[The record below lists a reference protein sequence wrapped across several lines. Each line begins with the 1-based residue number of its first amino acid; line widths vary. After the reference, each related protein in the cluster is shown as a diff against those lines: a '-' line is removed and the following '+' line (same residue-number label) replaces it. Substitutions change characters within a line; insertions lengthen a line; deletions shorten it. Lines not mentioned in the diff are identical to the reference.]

1 MKSNPAYRQFA
12 RCLLIAAAALAL
24 APRAAPAQI
33 WNRIQK
39 HMGEAQNVKNA
50 MAPLTIAQE
59 IDVGREVAAKLIGFY
74 HLYPNEEV
82 TRYVNLVGQTV
93 AAQSDRRDITYH
105 FAVLDSDDI
114 NAFSAPGGYIFI
126 TLGALK
132 LCQDESELAGVL
144 AHEVG
149 HVAAKHVLHIV
160 ERDNGLRA
168 GMEQASAYTP
178 GSQFLQNMSNAVLVK
193 IIDQGLAPADEFQ
206 ADQLGI
212 TYAYKAGYPA
222 DGLERFLTRLNQATN
237 QGAHSFWTRT
247 HPPVPERNARIQQW
261 ISSHHWNDAGRPRL
275 AERYEQAV
283 AVIKSKPQS

>member
-1 MKSNPAYRQFA
+1 MKSNPAMRKLA
-12 RCLLIAAAALAL
+12 CSLLVAAAALAL
-24 APRAAPAQI
+24 VPAGAQAQI
-33 WNRIQK
+33 WNRIHNRMEQ
-39 HMGEAQNVKNA
+39 AQTVKGK

-74 HLYPNEEV
+74 HVYQNPEV
-82 TRYVNLVGQTV
+82 NRYVNLVGQTV
-93 AAQSDRRDITYH
+93 AAQSTRHDITYH
-105 FAVLDSDDI
+105 FAVLDSNDI

-144 AHEVG
+144 GHEVG
-149 HVAAKHVLHIV
+149 HVTAKHVLHVV
-160 ERDNGLRA
+160 EREKALRV

-178 GSQFLQNMSNAVLVK
+178 GSAFLQRMSGAILVK

-247 HPPVPERNARIQQW
+247 HPPVPQRNARIQQW
-261 ISSHHWNDAGRPRL
+261 ITSHHWNDDGRPRL
-275 AERYEQAV
+275 AQRYEQAI
-283 AVIKSKPQS
+283 AVIKSNPQS